1 MVLSGDSSQ
10 ARPITHAGRERG
22 NPYNVNDVIASPPA
36 AVMGFLSS
44 CGCCVEDNGGRQGI
58 YGVTVMAGC
67 NSHTTMRRA
76 EGASRGL
83 LNLVAER
90 IRGTGVAH
98 SLSTLLLGVG
108 GGFAVAVTHFT
119 TSYEDHTRQAC

>member
-1 MVLSGDSSQ
+1 MVLLDT
-10 ARPITHAGRERG
+10 A
-22 NPYNVNDVIASPPA
+22 NDKAQGVCGPGAEKSVQVFIPVSSPPA
-36 AVMGFLSS
+36 DSLGFFTSV
-44 CGCCVEDNGGRQGI
+44 GGTVEADGGSVSI
-58 YGVTVMAGC
+58 YGFTVMAGC

-108 GGFAVAVTHFT
+108 GAL
-119 TSYEDHTRQAC
+119 RWQ